1 MSCVLFLAYQKEKKK
16 KVFPAVTPEWP
27 PYISHWFCL
36 IRAGLEQITKK
47 PELPMKVVTF
57 YLSNKI
63 KNYMTYCPGFGQQL
77 ATTQLV
83 CNN

>member
-1 MSCVLFLAYQKEKKK
+1 
-16 KVFPAVTPEWP
+16 
-27 PYISHWFCL
+27 
-36 IRAGLEQITKK
+36 
-47 PELPMKVVTF
+47 MKVVTF

-83 CNN
+83 CNNQMKEHITWQSLQKKKIN